1 MRKVY
6 PEIGLETLCRL
17 FGYTRQAYYRRQ
29 NRQSIRQLHAG
40 IILEL
45 VYEIRLKI
53 PRIGGK
59 KLFFMLQ
66 KSFESHGIQMGRDR
80 FFDLLRV
87 HDLLIKPRRNRAITT
102 MSHHHFRKY
111 DNLIIDFIPNR
122 ANQLWVSD
130 ITYIKVGQ
138 KWNYV
143 IFITDAYS
151 HKVVGYHVH
160 DRPTAAFCLKALE
173 IALCQWEDRTQPLIH
188 HSDRGIQYCAALYTE
203 RLKEHNIQISMTQQG
218 DPRENAI
225 AERINGI
232 FKGDF
237 LMDKPFESLDIA
249 REGIQQMVY
258 HYNHTRPHASCDYLT
273 PEQAHA
279 QSGILK
285 KRWKNYY
292 KNTKNAEQEI

>member
-6 PEIGLETLCRL
+6 PEIALETLCRL
-17 FGYTRQAYYRRQ
+17 FGYTRQAYYGRQ
-29 NRQSIRQLHAG
+29 NRQSIRQLQEG
-40 IILEL
+40 IILDL

-59 KLFFMLQ
+59 KLFFMLEE
-66 KSFESHGIQMGRDR
+66 SFEGHGIQIGRDR
-80 FFDLLRV
+80 FFDLLRA

-102 MSHHHFRKY
+102 MSYHHFRKY
-111 DNLIIDFIPNR
+111 DNLIIGFIPDGP
-122 ANQLWVSD
+122 NQLWLSD

-151 HKVVGYHVH
+151 RKVVGYHVH

-173 IALCQWEDRTQPLIH
+173 MALRQWEDRTQPLMH
-188 HSDRGIQYCAALYTE
+188 HSDRGIQYCSTLYTE
-203 RLKEHNIQISMTQQG
+203 RLKEAHIQISMTQKG
-218 DPRENAI
+218 DPRENAL
-225 AERINGI
+225 AQRVNGI

-237 LMDKPFESLDIA
+237 LMDKPFESLKQA
-249 REGIQQMVY
+249 QQEIQQMVY
-258 HYNHTRPHASCDYLT
+258 HYNHTRPHASCDFLT
-273 PEQAHA
+273 PQQAHLE
-279 QSGILK
+279 SGILK

-292 KNTKNAEQEI
+292 QNAKNET